1 VINAIRGQQMIPKR
15 PHMAPLA
22 ARNSHFQLIE
32 GVDHVAMNG
41 LDRSIGFRVISADG
55 YVGTVEEIVYGA
67 DNSLSALVIGT
78 RRAERPL
85 VLVGVEEV
93 LGCFEHS
100 GSLILSP
107 SWRSSA
113 VEMPVAASLVA

>member
-1 VINAIRGQQMIPKR
+1 M
-15 PHMAPLA
+15 
-22 ARNSHFQLIE
+22 NS
-32 GVDHVAMNG
+32 
-41 LDRSIGFRVISADG
+41 LDRSIGFRVISSEG

-67 DNSLSALVIGT
+67 DNSLSALVIET
-78 RRAERPL
+78 RLAERPF

-100 GSLILSP
+100 GSLILLP

-113 VEMPVAASLVA
+113 VEIVDAERLIA

>member
-1 VINAIRGQQMIPKR
+1 M
-15 PHMAPLA
+15 MD
-22 ARNSHFQLIE
+22 S
-32 GVDHVAMNG
+32 
-41 LDRSIGFRVISADG
+41 LDRSIGFRVISSDD

-67 DNSLSALVIGT
+67 ENCLGALVIGIGLS
-78 RRAERPL
+78 ERPL

-93 LGCFEHS
+93 LDCSERD

-113 VEMPVAASLVA
+113 VEIPDAERLVA